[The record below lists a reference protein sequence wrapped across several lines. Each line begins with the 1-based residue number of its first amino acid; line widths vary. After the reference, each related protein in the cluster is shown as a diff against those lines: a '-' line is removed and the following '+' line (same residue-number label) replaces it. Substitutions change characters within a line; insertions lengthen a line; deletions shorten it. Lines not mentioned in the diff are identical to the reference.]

1 MATQQQRHLKV
12 LIVGD
17 SCVDVYHYGI
27 CTRLSP
33 EAPVPVFK
41 LSHTEKKEGMAL
53 NVAQN
58 LRAFGV
64 EVEVITNPESITKER
79 FIDLHTKSHLLR
91 FDTGESQRLAPLS
104 SRVIEGIDFSLYD
117 AIAIVD
123 YNKGFLNKAA
133 ASALSAYS
141 QKADIPLFVDSKKQD
156 LSPYNN
162 SIIKINAA
170 EAAQVADFPE
180 TYELITTMGA
190 SGAHYNDILYTSD
203 AVEVYDVCGA
213 GDTFF
218 GALIYE
224 YIMCQKLEEAVKFAN
239 KCARVTVTKSGVY
252 ALSKEDI
259 KNVNLC

>member
-1 MATQQQRHLKV
+1 MATQPQRHLKV

-91 FDTGESQRLAPLS
+91 VDTGESQRLAPLS
-104 SRVIEGIDFSLYD
+104 SRVIEEIDFSLYD

-133 ASALSAYS
+133 ASALSA
-141 QKADIPLFVDSKKQD
+141 
-156 LSPYNN
+156 
-162 SIIKINAA
+162 
-170 EAAQVADFPE
+170 
-180 TYELITTMGA
+180 
-190 SGAHYNDILYTSD
+190 
-203 AVEVYDVCGA
+203 
-213 GDTFF
+213 
-218 GALIYE
+218 
-224 YIMCQKLEEAVKFAN
+224 
-239 KCARVTVTKSGVY
+239 
-252 ALSKEDI
+252 
-259 KNVNLC
+259 